1 MAAVDAIVQKAG
13 SKEVKERLVAI
24 DEAAAYVASVGVGTD
39 DAPALIDAL
48 VPGLS
53 DNNVKVAQGGL
64 GVLLSIVTQLEEDC
78 APFLGGLWPSLIE
91 KMGDAKGPIR
101 ERAVDLAMAVA
112 TLALPPAQVVERLKP
127 AFGHKNWRARESA
140 LLCLGRVLAT
150 SEGTVAGLP
159 LKVTLPM
166 VLKLVEDGQP
176 AVREACT
183 LALEQLHRH
192 VGDTLL
198 GELQRREIR
207 PTILKAVLAR
217 LQQQPSSPGADS
229 GSQGS
234 QGSRAASAAG
244 AGSSAPT
251 LEPQA
256 QAQQRRFTSPAAR
269 ATSARTASSK
279 WGDSPGRPGGGAA
292 AVGASEEASDVQPIA
307 IYSERDLA
315 REVAAL
321 AEHLNAN
328 GHRDEWTCRLAAVRK
343 LQGLVL
349 GGAAE
354 LDSFAPQLRTLVKG
368 LCSSASDL
376 RSSLV
381 KESCALFE
389 LLARTLREAFEP
401 FAETFVPVLLKNTY
415 VTIQVISQTSNA
427 CIRSIIFHVVPLK
440 CLPKL
445 VAGMTDKNSTVR
457 RCPHPHHQ
465 APTSDAPRTRTRRP
479 RLTPHAHTLRPR
491 FDNTFAAPTRG
502 LQP

>member
-13 SKEVKERLVAI
+13 SKEVKERLAAI

-150 SEGTVAGLP
+150 SEGTVVGLP

-176 AVREACT
+176 TVREACT

-192 VGDTLL
+192 VGDMLL

-207 PTILKAVLAR
+207 PTILKV
-217 LQQQPSSPGADS
+217 SS
-229 GSQGS
+229 
-234 QGSRAASAAG
+234 
-244 AGSSAPT
+244 SSSV
-251 LEPQA
+251 E
-256 QAQQRRFTSPAAR
+256 
-269 ATSARTASSK
+269 
-279 WGDSPGRPGGGAA
+279 
-292 AVGASEEASDVQPIA
+292 
-307 IYSERDLA
+307 
-315 REVAAL
+315 
-321 AEHLNAN
+321 
-328 GHRDEWTCRLAAVRK
+328 
-343 LQGLVL
+343 
-349 GGAAE
+349 
-354 LDSFAPQLRTLVKG
+354 
-368 LCSSASDL
+368 
-376 RSSLV
+376 
-381 KESCALFE
+381 
-389 LLARTLREAFEP
+389 
-401 FAETFVPVLLKNTY
+401 
-415 VTIQVISQTSNA
+415 
-427 CIRSIIFHVVPLK
+427 
-440 CLPKL
+440 
-445 VAGMTDKNSTVR
+445 
-457 RCPHPHHQ
+457 
-465 APTSDAPRTRTRRP
+465 
-479 RLTPHAHTLRPR
+479 
-491 FDNTFAAPTRG
+491 
-502 LQP
+502 